1 MSDRKL
7 EVIALLSKDRRFAE
21 LTASFNG
28 LNLKQRFPG
37 LSRNDQA
44 EVVRAARR
52 LVQVWQTEDADLS
65 SIPAANADL
74 AEEQMAANT
83 AVPPDVTDRAETE
96 SNVTPIERQRR
107 NSGAATVTPTTKTWT
122 NVISGSDAATN
133 GPGMATL
140 ALLGLALLLAGGL
153 YLYTNRGPDAPDQ
166 LLVQGQ
172 SNGSTSGV
180 QQSPTETTS
189 TAPTAPT
196 SETGG
201 TTRSDRV
208 EAIIARHRDKL
219 SRDGENA
226 ASPPPEPSGVA
237 RGAGSTTAPLESG
250 VAPEGNSGTIA
261 VVEPTAPATGLEPPQ
276 AVATSASMEKAV
288 PAITDPVGADPVGG
302 ADALAEAATVTETNP
317 AEVES
322 TRVSGEDA
330 QNSSDET
337 VLEAADAAA
346 APEIESALESTPDQ
360 TDPASDAVSAPSVE
374 SAAVPQDDVS
384 TNPVAPP
391 EVTVSQPE
399 VLELTVIEA
408 VSEPA
413 EPAETE
419 STAIEVPVVTEV
431 TPTAIANPVPKFDSK
446 PDRGLLL
453 RIQTHL
459 KLLGFDPGPIDG
471 IMGQK
476 TYDAIR
482 QFQQAKGMRVDG
494 RPTEI
499 LLAALISYKSF

>member
-65 SIPAANADL
+65 GIPAANADPT
-74 AEEQMAANT
+74 EEPTAPATAA
-83 AVPPDVTDRAETE
+83 PPDITDSSVPE

-107 NSGAATVTPTTKTWT
+107 NNDAPTATPATKTWT
-122 NVISGSDAATN
+122 NVISGSDPTAA
-133 GPGMATL
+133 GPSVATL

-153 YLYTNRGPDAPDQ
+153 YLYSQREPDVSEPT
-166 LLVQGQ
+166 LVQGQ
-172 SNGSTSGV
+172 VDDTASNAQNPATEATPPSSTSGDGA
-180 QQSPTETTS
+180 SS
-189 TAPTAPT
+189 
-196 SETGG
+196 
-201 TTRSDRV
+201 RSDRV

-219 SRDGENA
+219 NRDGENA
-226 ASPPPEPSGVA
+226 GSPPPEPI
-237 RGAGSTTAPLESG
+237 GAATGAESNTAPMASA
-250 VAPEGNSGTIA
+250 VAPVGSSDTIA
-261 VVEPTAPATGLEPPQ
+261 TIESPTPETEVEPPQ
-276 AVATSASMEKAV
+276 PVDTLGSTEQPV
-288 PAITDPVGADPVGG
+288 PEPSDPVASGDT
-302 ADALAEAATVTETNP
+302 LAESATVPETILVG
-317 AEVES
+317 VES
-322 TRVSGEDA
+322 TQVSGEDA
-330 QNSSDET
+330 QTSSDET
-337 VLEAADAAA
+337 VLEVADAAA
-346 APEIESALESTPDQ
+346 APETEPAAESTLGL
-360 TDPASDAVSAPSVE
+360 TDSASDAAQASIAE
-374 SAAVPQDDVS
+374 TAAEPENRVRAE
-384 TNPVAPP
+384 PVAPA
-391 EVTVSQPE
+391 EVTVSEPE

-413 EPAETE
+413 APAETE
-419 STAIEVPVVTEV
+419 STAIEAPVVTEV
-431 TPTAIANPVPKFDSK
+431 TPTAVANPVPKFDPK

-471 IMGQK
+471 IMGQQ

-499 LLAALISYKSF
+499 LLAALISYKSL